1 MKTCIYNGI
10 LMDGIHKTQP
20 GVLIIEDGRIQSIK
34 INTKSLPSCDVMLDA
49 KGQYICPGLMIPILM
64 ASAVMILIIWKG
76 CL

>member
-49 KGQYICPGLMIPILM
+49 KGHIFVRDLLIPILM

>member
-49 KGQYICPGLMIPILM
+49 
-64 ASAVMILIIWKG
+64 
-76 CL
+76 